1 MYFSSQVIFRS
12 VLAILVLI
20 STTSCTQDT
29 MIRINSTSS
38 VKLLPTKEIRYKSCG
53 ESFDGC
59 QTIFQNIN
67 SEKIKSR
74 DISRTRYIQYM
85 SQQNKAT
92 IEANKKISGSLPI
105 VGYASLM
112 TAVYSEK
119 SLANDA
125 ERQGQFEPTEEDIK
139 KIIREVSIIN
149 LNEYT
154 FSKSDGSIVV
164 ICPTRYCAIASADG
178 GWIGIG
184 EQGKPNQL
192 GSLISN

>member
-1 MYFSSQVIFRS
+1 MYFSSQVIFQS
-12 VLAILVLI
+12 VLAILVLVG
-20 STTSCTQDT
+20 TTSCTQDP

-38 VKLLPTKEIRYKSCG
+38 VKLVPNKEIRYKSCG
-53 ESFDGC
+53 ESSDGC

-105 VGYASLM
+105 VGYASPM

-119 SLANDA
+119 SLADDA
-125 ERQGQFEPTEEDIK
+125 ERQGQFEPTEEEIK

-149 LNEYT
+149 LNEHT

-184 EQGKPNQL
+184 EQSKPNQL